1 MATDSSAYCS
11 LDFCKSYLGDEGI
24 DTGIDQLICNLINNV
39 SRFADSYIG
48 EVFYIAG
55 YTEYFDGDNTDRII
69 PEHYPV
75 NLITSLHSDEDRVF
89 DATTLIDS
97 TSYVIVDKIYVRLLD
112 DEYFETGI
120 QNIKLVYQAGP
131 SSVPLD
137 LQQACAE
144 IVAWKFKEGRGGGDL
159 NVQSKTRTDSTTTY
173 FGEAIPKSAKAVL
186 DRYKRLSAC

>member
-1 MATDSSAYCS
+1 MAVDSSAYVS
-11 LDFCKSYLGDEGI
+11 LDFVKEYVGDAGVDVDVDE
-24 DTGIDQLICNLINNV
+24 LLCNLINNV
-39 SRFADSYIG
+39 SRSIDSYVG

-97 TSYVIVDKIYVRLLD
+97 TSYVIVNKIYVRLLAN
-112 DEYFETGI
+112 EYFENGI

-186 DRYKRLSAC
+186 DRYKRLIAC